1 VAARAVVE
9 LWRYRSS
16 SYGELHKH
24 LLSCRTGRW
33 YDRRRLCTWED
44 KGLEACS
51 VDRSTCCWG
60 VLHFQNITAQLMQPW
75 LHNFEVHVR
84 GVMQSC
90 PCDRTRLKISGDNP
104 AHFQLRRL
112 MVCRRSFFIRHKYR
126 RPGSYDETRLAT
138 ALRHSHS
145 SQGHDSIKLW
155 PR

>member
-1 VAARAVVE
+1 METARARTENCTGTSSHAGQDDDMTDGDCAPGKIKAWKHALSIDRRVAGVFFISRT
-9 LWRYRSS
+9 LRRSS
-16 SYGELHKH
+16 CNHG
-24 LLSCRTGRW
+24 
-33 YDRRRLCTWED
+33 CTI
-44 KGLEACS
+44 S
-51 VDRSTCCWG
+51 RFT
-60 VLHFQNITAQLMQPW
+60 
-75 LHNFEVHVR
+75 FEVHVR

-112 MVCRRSFFIRHKYR
+112 MVCRRSFSIRHKYR
-126 RPGSYDETRLAT
+126 RLGSYDETRLAT